1 MLYPKRQPPASS
13 NLTYPKKG
21 GGLFIKGFMFL
32 LRPKSGAV
40 LVLSA
45 LMLMTC
51 LRVNNSS
58 AQSQPRTVAE
68 KLREIRAQYG
78 TIKHELPTYR
88 TIEREITGF
97 STEGGTLKAY
107 VDQDHIK
114 SIVAVF
120 YGETGRSSA
129 EYYYDDAGELFFVF
143 QQESRYDKPFGKIVH
158 AREERLYFDRGRLI
172 RWLRDANKQVSP
184 NRPEYQEREKS
195 LLEVSGRLV
204 EAARSADDR
213 SSQPPAPERPQ
224 VAEPLRGVVGQ
235 IKHQT
240 RVPIILPSVLPP
252 TVQQQRIYVSGT
264 ATVDGYQITLTSS
277 PQCGAN
283 SCFIGS
289 FEAERGGEMTR
300 ADESVH
306 AAQDH
311 DKFIRVVNGIEAYY
325 KPLTCGGSCSPP
337 IIEWMSDGVLYR
349 VQFDVQGRSK
359 FMANDIE
366 KYMVAMAN
374 SAIKA
379 GAR

>member
-1 MLYPKRQPPASS
+1 MLYPKRRPPTSC
-13 NLTYPKKG
+13 NLTYPQKG

-45 LMLMTC
+45 LTLMAC
-51 LRVNNSS
+51 LGVHNSS
-58 AQSQPRTVAE
+58 AQSQPRTVTE

-78 TIKHELPTYR
+78 TIKRELSTYR

-107 VDQDHIK
+107 VDRDHIK

-129 EYYYDDAGELFFVF
+129 EYYYDDAGALFFVF

-172 RWLRDANKQVSP
+172 RWLRNANQQVSP
-184 NRPEYQEREKS
+184 NHPEYQEREKS
-195 LLEVSGRLV
+195 LLEVSGQLL

-224 VAEPLRGVVGQ
+224 VAEPLRRVIGQ
-235 IKHQT
+235 IQHQT
-240 RVPIILPSVLPP
+240 GVPILLPSVLPP
-252 TVQQQRIYVSGT
+252 MVQQRIYVSGA
-264 ATVDGYQITLTSS
+264 ATVDGYQITLTSR

-289 FEAERGGEMTR
+289 FEAERGGEMTP

-311 DKFIRVVNGIEAYY
+311 DKFIRVGHGIEGYY

-366 KYMVAMAN
+366 KYLVAMVN

>member
-1 MLYPKRQPPASS
+1 M
-13 NLTYPKKG
+13 
-21 GGLFIKGFMFL
+21 FIKTIMFL
-32 LRPKSGAV
+32 FRQKLGAV

-45 LMLMTC
+45 LTLTTC
-51 LRVNNSS
+51 LGVNNSS
-58 AQSQPRTVAE
+58 AQDHQLTVKE

-78 TIKHELPTYR
+78 TIKHELPTYH
-88 TIEREITGF
+88 TIERELTGF

-107 VDQDHIK
+107 VDRDQIK

-120 YGETGRSSA
+120 YGETGRSYA

-143 QQESRYDKPFGKIVH
+143 QKESRYDKPFGKVVH
-158 AREERLYFDRGRLI
+158 AREERLYFDRGQLI

-195 LLEVSGRLV
+195 TLEVSGRLV
-204 EAARSADDR
+204 ETARSADDR
-213 SSQPPAPERPQ
+213 SAQASVPERPQ
-224 VAEPLRGVVGQ
+224 VAEPLRVVVGQ

-240 RVPIILPSVLPP
+240 GVPILLPSVLPS
-252 TVQQQRIYVSGT
+252 TVQQQRIYVSCA
-264 ATVDGYQITLTSS
+264 ATVDGYQITLTSR

-289 FEAERGGEMTR
+289 FEAQRRGEMTR
-300 ADESVH
+300 ADESAN

-311 DKFIRVVNGIEAYY
+311 DKFIRLVNGLEAYY

-337 IIEWMSDGVLYR
+337 VIEWVSDGVLYR
-349 VQFDVQGRSK
+349 TQFDVQWRTK
-359 FMANDIE
+359 LMANEVE
-366 KYMVAMAN
+366 KHMVAIAN